1 MPIRTSART
10 PPAMRVLMCCFM
22 VRPPRGHKERRPNR
36 RPPPWRRQPPRKPLP
51 LAWPQVDFI
60 EPSGLTSLQLS
71 PAAQRHEHPT
81 RGSAERAD
89 DFAVSV
95 LRERLQRLRAHE
107 AEAPELQYETG
118 HDGVVRCL
126 AGSDKVELAHHHVKL
141 LHFATHGGK

>member
-1 MPIRTSART
+1 VPIDAR
-10 PPAMRVLMCCFM
+10 RLGGV
-22 VRPPRGHKERRPNR
+22 NR
-36 RPPPWRRQPPRKPLP
+36 LGSPCR
-51 LAWPQVDFI
+51 WPQVDFI

-107 AEAPELQYETG
+107 AEAPEL
-118 HDGVVRCL
+118 
-126 AGSDKVELAHHHVKL
+126 
-141 LHFATHGGK
+141 